1 MPPPNGKIHYQVLES
16 QPTQF
21 GNTMGLHTSLPD
33 ELHEV
38 DIIVV
43 GGGTTGCVVASRL
56 ADQHPG
62 LTVLVIEGG
71 RNNFNSPIVTHP
83 ALYRANF
90 APECLNHSI
99 YTSNSEPQLLGRGVP
114 VAVGNCLG
122 GGSSVNGMLYARGQ
136 AVDFDSW
143 GAKGWSHSDLLP
155 YFKRFETYHGPGRQ
169 EVHGSEGPIQV
180 SDGTYQGSSIGY
192 DFISAMKQL
201 GYPEVDDLHD
211 FHTANGVSHA
221 LRYVSSED
229 GQRQDSA
236 HRYLH
241 PRLSQTGSPNLHVLV
256 ESQVTR
262 VVLDDNQEIK
272 GVEYRPNPRVSG
284 GPPSKS
290 VQTIRARKF
299 VVLSAGT
306 FGTPLLL
313 ERSGIGGKE
322 VLSKAGVSLS
332 HELPGV
338 GSGYQDHQC
347 MIIVYNSTSAPE
359 DTWDS
364 IYNGTRNIPAMLEN
378 RDGMLGWNAFDASA
392 KIRPT
397 GSEIDALGAGFRHA
411 WDDDYEP
418 VETKPLASMYLCA
431 GVLGDLR
438 PFPKGQYFTICS
450 YTTYPYSRG
459 HVHITGPDI
468 DDPYDFRSG
477 FLSDSN
483 DLDLKIQV
491 WAYKKQREI
500 ARRMRHFQSEVPDQ
514 HPSFPEGSKAS
525 SEHISKHGISHD
537 GAIEY
542 SDQDDEAI
550 ERFIRER
557 VATTWHPLGT
567 CKMAPLEQGG
577 VVNESLEVHGLKGL
591 KIADMSI
598 VPRNVSGNTMSTALL
613 IGEKAAGI
621 FARELELSRPIQ

>member
-1 MPPPNGKIHYQVLES
+1 
-16 QPTQF
+16 
-21 GNTMGLHTSLPD
+21 MGLHTSLPD
-33 ELHEV
+33 ELREV

-56 ADQHPG
+56 TDQHPS
-62 LTVLVIEGG
+62 LSILVIEGG
-71 RNNFNSPIVTHP
+71 RDNFNSPIVTHP

-90 APECLNHSI
+90 APDSLNHSI
-99 YTSNSEPQLLGRGVP
+99 YTSNSEPQLLDRGIP
-114 VAVGNCLG
+114 VAVGCCLG

-143 GAKGWSHSDLLP
+143 GARGWSHSDLLP
-155 YFKRFETYHGPGRQ
+155 YFKRFETYRGPGRQ
-169 EVHGSEGPIQV
+169 EFHGLEGPIQV
-180 SDGTYQGSSIGY
+180 SDGIYRGSSIGH
-192 DFISAMKQL
+192 DFIDAMKKL

-211 FHTANGVSHA
+211 FHIANGVSHA

-236 HRYLH
+236 HKYLH
-241 PRLSQTGSPNLHVLV
+241 PRMQQAGFPNFHVLV

-262 VVLDDNQEIK
+262 VILDSNQMIR
-272 GVEYRPNPRVSG
+272 GVEYGPNPRVSG
-284 GPPSKS
+284 GPNTEP
-290 VQTIRARKF
+290 VQIVRARKF

-313 ERSGIGGKE
+313 ERSGIGDKG
-322 VLSKAGVSLS
+322 VLSKARVPLS
-332 HELPGV
+332 HGLPGV

-347 MIIVYNSTSAPE
+347 TIVVYNSTSAPE
-359 DTWDS
+359 ETWDS
-364 IYNGTRNIPAMLEN
+364 IYNGTRNISEMLEN
-378 RDGMLGWNAFDASA
+378 HDSMLSWNGFDASA

-397 GSEIDALGAGFRHA
+397 ELEVDSLGAKFRHA
-411 WDDDYEP
+411 WDGDYKSI
-418 VETKPLASMYLCA
+418 ETKPLASMYLSA
-431 GVLGDLR
+431 GILGDPS
-438 PFPKGQYFTICS
+438 PFPKGQYFTLCS
-450 YTTYPYSRG
+450 YTAYPYSNG
-459 HVHITGPDI
+459 HVHITGPHI
-468 DDPYDFRSG
+468 NDPYDFKSG
-477 FLSDSN
+477 FLSDPN

-491 WAYKKQREI
+491 WAYKQQREI

-525 SEHISKHGISHD
+525 CEYISKYGISHERN
-537 GAIEY
+537 IEY
-542 SDQDDEAI
+542 SDQDDAAI
-550 ERFIRER
+550 EIYIRGK

-577 VVNESLEVHGLKGL
+577 VVNERLEVHGLKGL

-613 IGEKAAGI
+613 IGEKAADI
-621 FARELELSRPIQ
+621 FAQELELSHST